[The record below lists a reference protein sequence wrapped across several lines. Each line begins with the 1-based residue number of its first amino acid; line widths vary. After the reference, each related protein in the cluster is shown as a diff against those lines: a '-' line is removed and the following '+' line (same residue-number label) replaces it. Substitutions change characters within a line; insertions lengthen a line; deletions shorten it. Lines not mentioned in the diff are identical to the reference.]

1 MEAVTDSSDKLYT
14 SDYVNMYGRRVI
26 PDDWEPWFQNVYD
39 PQFTDDMERILKP
52 NESTQMS
59 TQDFDTLATQI
70 ETEIQHLLPEHQHTI
85 VHTGTS
91 SSGVT
96 ESLPDLC
103 KEGKRIGMMRGA
115 YGSGRPGSMLSQR
128 GFAYH
133 DLSPYVPCG
142 TIPAVIIDFPATG
155 NAYMTELK

>member
-26 PDDWEPWFQNVYD
+26 PDDWEPWFKNDYD
-39 PQFTDDMERILKP
+39 PQFTDDMKRILKP

-70 ETEIQHLLPEHQHTI
+70 ETEIRNLLPKSTHHI

-103 KEGKRIGMMRGA
+103 KGGKG
-115 YGSGRPGSMLSQR
+115 L
-128 GFAYH
+128 
-133 DLSPYVPCG
+133 V
-142 TIPAVIIDFPATG
+142 
-155 NAYMTELK
+155 